1 ITTNPTWNELIL
13 HDVLHVPELDC
24 NLVSVVKLNQDYLRV
39 EFTEQL
45 EALITDPFQRDFT
58 ISATWSWQ
66 SQAYLLPVVGS
77 VESAYVSAFVLRD
90 DERSASSG
98 ASELAT
104 PTPSDQ
110 VFRLWV
116 LWHPRLGHLGNS
128 SLPIL
133 AQNSVGLP
141 ASLIKRSATGAFQC
155 EICSLTNIKRLP
167 FSASTTKSTRPLE
180 LVHADLTG
188 RVICKSLGGAE
199 YLAILVDDY
208 TRMLWVLPLVQKS
221 DFVLRFIEWRD
232 QVVPYKGPVACL
244 RTDGGGEFNNAAL
257 RAALA
262 GARHERSCAY
272 TSQQNGVAERYV
284 GIVKSVMRPLLHG
297 RHLPLEYWAEAAA
310 TAAYVRNRCPSTAN
324 DGKTPFEL
332 WHGTKPNLADL
343 RVFGC
348 LAFPML
354 STKAR
359 EHSLAVRSRP
369 GVFIGY
375 DTLQKGYRIHF
386 PDTKELVVTR
396 NVDFHE
402 DKGYDFSSLV
412 VAESEPPLPPE
423 VVVSSAPRPPGLRP
437 RLVVIGP
444 RQPDPAPSASV
455 DVELPAAAAAPPPAA
470 PPPLPPVS
478 APAPGPAPAA
488 APAAPSGAPRSSA
501 SVPSASVGAQAP
513 AAAPGA
519 RPRPPPTRQYQTR
532 QHTSRMEQG
541 RQQRETSRAVLSMS
555 DSFASAF
562 HVQLS
567 ADGIELEPK
576 TLKDAMRRSDWAQW
590 LQAMREEMESH
601 SEMGT
606 WVLEKV
612 PDDRELVG
620 SRWVFKLKLDSE
632 GAVSRYKARLVA
644 QGFSQIFG
652 VDYNE
657 TYSPVTRFV
666 TIRTLLALAAYF
678 GWQIHQLDVVTAYLY
693 GKLETPVYMRQPP
706 GFELPGQEHLCCR
719 LIRSLYGLKQ
729 SGREWYFTLRAAL
742 IELGFEQSAADPAI
756 FIFGQGTS
764 AIIVAVYVDD
774 VLVLG
779 SNTEEIDAVKTA
791 LGKRFKMKDQGQIG
805 HFLGMKIE
813 RSEDSRSFFIS
824 QSAYIRSMLERF
836 NYKDIKAAPSPLDPK
851 QRLQPYDGSAS
862 DEDRRRFQAMLGCLM
877 WLAQASR
884 SDLSYAVSTLARHAS
899 NPGPQHFG

>member
-1 ITTNPTWNELIL
+1 MLLNTPITTNPTWNELIL

-128 SLPIL
+128 SSPIL
-133 AQNSVGLP
+133 AQHSVVLP

-155 EICSLTNIKRLP
+155 KICSLTNIKRLP

-221 DFVLRFIEWRD
+221 DFILRFIEWRD

-402 DKGYDFSSLV
+402 DKARLH
-412 VAESEPPLPPE
+412 
-423 VVVSSAPRPPGLRP
+423 GL
-437 RLVVIGP
+437 L
-444 RQPDPAPSASV
+444 AS
-455 DVELPAAAAAPPPAA
+455 
-470 PPPLPPVS
+470 
-478 APAPGPAPAA
+478 GPA
-488 APAAPSGAPRSSA
+488 
-501 SVPSASVGAQAP
+501 
-513 AAAPGA
+513 
-519 RPRPPPTRQYQTR
+519 
-532 QHTSRMEQG
+532 
-541 RQQRETSRAVLSMS
+541 
-555 DSFASAF
+555 
-562 HVQLS
+562 
-567 ADGIELEPK
+567 
-576 TLKDAMRRSDWAQW
+576 
-590 LQAMREEMESH
+590 
-601 SEMGT
+601 
-606 WVLEKV
+606 
-612 PDDRELVG
+612 
-620 SRWVFKLKLDSE
+620 
-632 GAVSRYKARLVA
+632 
-644 QGFSQIFG
+644 
-652 VDYNE
+652 
-657 TYSPVTRFV
+657 
-666 TIRTLLALAAYF
+666 
-678 GWQIHQLDVVTAYLY
+678 
-693 GKLETPVYMRQPP
+693 
-706 GFELPGQEHLCCR
+706 
-719 LIRSLYGLKQ
+719 
-729 SGREWYFTLRAAL
+729 
-742 IELGFEQSAADPAI
+742 
-756 FIFGQGTS
+756 
-764 AIIVAVYVDD
+764 
-774 VLVLG
+774 
-779 SNTEEIDAVKTA
+779 
-791 LGKRFKMKDQGQIG
+791 
-805 HFLGMKIE
+805 
-813 RSEDSRSFFIS
+813 
-824 QSAYIRSMLERF
+824 
-836 NYKDIKAAPSPLDPK
+836 
-851 QRLQPYDGSAS
+851 
-862 DEDRRRFQAMLGCLM
+862 
-877 WLAQASR
+877 
-884 SDLSYAVSTLARHAS
+884 
-899 NPGPQHFG
+899 